1 MLTTLILC
9 MALDYL
15 TGMVAAGI
23 FHKSKKSAQGG
34 LESRS
39 GWKGLCRKGI
49 SLLIVLVAYR
59 LDLIAG
65 TDFICNAVMAAYL
78 VNELLSITENI
89 GLMGV
94 PVPKVLTS
102 AIDLLRQKSE
112 AQEEQGIQGIQKT
125 NKMQSAKGELV
136 EAGEMEQGYQEIES
150 PKKEYQ
156 KREEKEL

>member
-9 MALDYL
+9 MVLDYL
-15 TGMVAAGI
+15 TGMIVAGI

-39 GWKGLCRKGI
+39 GWKGLCRKGV

-78 VNELLSITENI
+78 MNELLSIMENI
-89 GLMGV
+89 GLMGI
-94 PVPKVLTS
+94 PVPKVLS
-102 AIDLLRQKSE
+102 GAIDLLKQKSE
-112 AQEEQGIQGIQKT
+112 VDET
-125 NKMQSAKGELV
+125 NDRNTKDTNRQSQVFED
-136 EAGEMEQGYQEIES
+136 EN
-150 PKKEYQ
+150 
-156 KREEKEL
+156 

>member
-1 MLTTLILC
+1 MLTTLVLC

-15 TGMVAAGI
+15 TGMLAAGI

-102 AIDLLRQKSE
+102 AIDLLKQKSE
-112 AQEEQGIQGIQKT
+112 AQEAQGIQGIQKT
-125 NKMQSAKGELV
+125 NQMQRVKGELTEV
-136 EAGEMEQGYQEIES
+136 GEMEQGYQEIES
-150 PKKEYQ
+150 QKKEYQ
-156 KREEKEL
+156 EREEKEL

>member
-1 MLTTLILC
+1 MHG
-9 MALDYL
+9 
-15 TGMVAAGI
+15 TGLSDGDD
-23 FHKSKKSAQGG
+23 GG
-34 LESRS
+34 RHISQEQKICTGRS
-39 GWKGLCRKGI
+39 GKQERLEGTLQKRN
-49 SLLIVLVAYR
+49 LMVAYR

-78 VNELLSITENI
+78 VNELLSITENL

-112 AQEEQGIQGIQKT
+112 AQET
-125 NKMQSAKGELV
+125 NKMQRAKGELV
-136 EAGEMEQGYQEIES
+136 EAGEKEQKHQER
-150 PKKEYQ
+150 EYQ

>member
-1 MLTTLILC
+1 MLETLILC

-15 TGMVAAGI
+15 TGMMAAGI

-78 VNELLSITENI
+78 VNELLSITENL

-94 PVPKVLTS
+94 QVLTS

-112 AQEEQGIQGIQKT
+112 AQET
-125 NKMQSAKGELV
+125 NKMQRAKGELV
-136 EAGEMEQGYQEIES
+136 EAGEKEQKHQER
-150 PKKEYQ
+150 EYQ

>member
-1 MLTTLILC
+1 M
-9 MALDYL
+9 
-15 TGMVAAGI
+15 AAGI

-65 TDFICNAVMAAYL
+65 TDFICNTRYFWIPDYF
-78 VNELLSITENI
+78 NGRGCDYELLSITENL

-112 AQEEQGIQGIQKT
+112 AQET
-125 NKMQSAKGELV
+125 NKMQRAKGEFV
-136 EAGEMEQGYQEIES
+136 EAGEKEQKHQER
-150 PKKEYQ
+150 EY
-156 KREEKEL
+156 

>member
-112 AQEEQGIQGIQKT
+112 AQEAQGIQGIQKT
-125 NKMQSAKGELV
+125 NQKQRVKGELV
-136 EAGEMEQGYQEIES
+136 EVGEMEQGYQERES
-150 PKKEYQ
+150 QKKEYQ
-156 KREEKEL
+156 EREEKEL

>member
-1 MLTTLILC
+1 MHG
-9 MALDYL
+9 
-15 TGMVAAGI
+15 TGLSDGDDGSRHL
-23 FHKSKKSAQGG
+23 HKSKKSAQGG
-34 LESRS
+34 LESWS

-78 VNELLSITENI
+78 VNELLSITENL

-112 AQEEQGIQGIQKT
+112 AQET
-125 NKMQSAKGELV
+125 NKMQRAKGELV
-136 EAGEMEQGYQEIES
+136 EAGEKEQKHQER
-150 PKKEYQ
+150 EYQ

>member
-1 MLTTLILC
+1 MLETLILC

-15 TGMVAAGI
+15 TGMMAAGI
-23 FHKSKKSAQGG
+23 FHKSKKSVEGG

-49 SLLIVLVAYR
+49 SLLIVLVSYR

-78 VNELLSITENI
+78 VNELLSITENL

-94 PVPKVLTS
+94 PEPIRSQLIRQFALRRNRQPLMMLLCAQKIQIVAM
-102 AIDLLRQKSE
+102 AI
-112 AQEEQGIQGIQKT
+112 T
-125 NKMQSAKGELV
+125 LV
-136 EAGEMEQGYQEIES
+136 S
-150 PKKEYQ
+150 
-156 KREEKEL
+156 

>member
-1 MLTTLILC
+1 MHG
-9 MALDYL
+9 
-15 TGMVAAGI
+15 TGLSDGDDGGR
-23 FHKSKKSAQGG
+23 HLSQEQKSAQGG

-78 VNELLSITENI
+78 VNELLSITENL

-112 AQEEQGIQGIQKT
+112 AQET
-125 NKMQSAKGELV
+125 NKMQRAKGELV
-136 EAGEMEQGYQEIES
+136 EAGEKNRNIRKENI
-150 PKKEYQ
+150 KKERKKNYEWS
-156 KREEKEL
+156 K

>member
-1 MLTTLILC
+1 MHG
-9 MALDYL
+9 
-15 TGMVAAGI
+15 TGLSDGDD
-23 FHKSKKSAQGG
+23 GG
-34 LESRS
+34 RHISQEQKICTGRS
-39 GWKGLCRKGI
+39 GKQERWKGLCRKGI

-78 VNELLSITENI
+78 VNELLSITENL

-112 AQEEQGIQGIQKT
+112 AQET
-125 NKMQSAKGELV
+125 NKMQRAKGELV
-136 EAGEMEQGYQEIES
+136 EAGEKEQKHQER
-150 PKKEYQ
+150 EYQ

>member
-1 MLTTLILC
+1 MLTTLVLC

-15 TGMVAAGI
+15 TGMLAAGI

-125 NKMQSAKGELV
+125 NKMQRAKGELV
-136 EAGEMEQGYQEIES
+136 EAGEMEQGYQE
-150 PKKEYQ
+150 
-156 KREEKEL
+156 REEKEL

>member
-1 MLTTLILC
+1 MLTTLVLC

-15 TGMVAAGI
+15 TGMLAAGI

-94 PVPKVLTS
+94 PVPKVLTGE
-102 AIDLLRQKSE
+102 IDLLKQKSE
-112 AQEEQGIQGIQKT
+112 AQEAQGIQGIQKT
-125 NKMQSAKGELV
+125 NQKQRVKGELTEV
-136 EAGEMEQGYQEIES
+136 GEIEQGYQKIES
-150 PKKEYQ
+150 QKKEYQ
-156 KREEKEL
+156 EREEKEL

>member
-1 MLTTLILC
+1 MLTTLIFC

-15 TGMVAAGI
+15 TGMLAAGI
-23 FHKSKKSAQGG
+23 SHKSKKSAQGG

-94 PVPKVLTS
+94 PVPKVLTG
-102 AIDLLRQKSE
+102 AIDLLKQKSE
-112 AQEEQGIQGIQKT
+112 AQEAQGIQGIQKT
-125 NKMQSAKGELV
+125 NQKQRVKGELV
-136 EAGEMEQGYQEIES
+136 EVGEMEQGYQEIES
-150 PKKEYQ
+150 QKKEYQ
-156 KREEKEL
+156 EREEKEL

>member
-1 MLTTLILC
+1 MHG
-9 MALDYL
+9 
-15 TGMVAAGI
+15 TGLSDGDD
-23 FHKSKKSAQGG
+23 GG
-34 LESRS
+34 RHLSQEQKICTGRS
-39 GWKGLCRKGI
+39 GKQEWLEGTLRKGI

-78 VNELLSITENI
+78 VNELLSITENL

-112 AQEEQGIQGIQKT
+112 AQET
-125 NKMQSAKGELV
+125 NKMQRAKGELV
-136 EAGEMEQGYQEIES
+136 EAGEKEQKHQER
-150 PKKEYQ
+150 EYQ